1 MNTRTKKINVKLTQL
16 GKNLGINQTEA
27 VEAKRTI
34 KNIAT
39 LALFTGAILLL
50 GQFIMT
56 GGPAGLYYTGVSIK
70 DFKILFGGFF

>member
-1 MNTRTKKINVKLTQL
+1 MKNRNEKINKKLIQL
-16 GKNLGINQTEA
+16 GENLKITSKEA
-27 VEAKRTI
+27 VKAKRTI
-34 KNIAT
+34 INIAT
-39 LALFTGAILLL
+39 LALLTGAILLL